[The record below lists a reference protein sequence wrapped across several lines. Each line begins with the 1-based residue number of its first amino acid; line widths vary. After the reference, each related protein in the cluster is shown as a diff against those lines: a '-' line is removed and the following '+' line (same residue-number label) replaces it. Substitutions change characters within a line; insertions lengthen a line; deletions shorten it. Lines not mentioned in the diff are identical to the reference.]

1 MSHEYFSILLI
12 FQYRANIIKVLV
24 LYMVPPSH
32 DNIALKYSIDLIGN
46 LWLMKAVDNNID
58 NNIEVC

>member
-1 MSHEYFSILLI
+1 
-12 FQYRANIIKVLV
+12 
-24 LYMVPPSH
+24 MVPPSH